1 MTNTKQKIE
10 DQQYFKLIEGY
21 FSSKEAKV
29 MLYDLINS
37 KINFHNKDAFNKKN
51 KSSGDTTPSQKRIDE
66 LTATYLKIEQLI
78 HYANKKSLK
87 LSINA
92 IIEINLIST

>member
-1 MTNTKQKIE
+1 
-10 DQQYFKLIEGY
+10 
-21 FSSKEAKV
+21 
-29 MLYDLINS
+29 MLLT
-37 KINFHNKDAFNKKN
+37 KKN

>member
-37 KINFHNKDAFNKKN
+37 KINFHNKDAFNKK
-51 KSSGDTTPSQKRIDE
+51 K
-66 LTATYLKIEQLI
+66 
-78 HYANKKSLK
+78 
-87 LSINA
+87 
-92 IIEINLIST
+92 